1 MLSIA
6 IDLYVVH
13 CYWFIYW
20 CDTVQYVEIMHFVTA
35 NTEFS
40 FAGLY
45 FYGLVDYFI
54 IMLAT
59 I

>member
-1 MLSIA
+1 MWYS
-6 IDLYVVH
+6 
-13 CYWFIYW
+13 
-20 CDTVQYVEIMHFVTA
+20 TYVEIMHFVTT

>member
-6 IDLYVVH
+6 IDLYIDV
-13 CYWFIYW
+13 I
-20 CDTVQYVEIMHFVTA
+20 QYVEIMHFVTT

-45 FYGLVDYFI
+45 FYGLVDYFF